1 MRRSDCP
8 RVGLRLLP
16 PVRLG
21 PMRLASDQIGLELS
35 TGRGPLPTLD
45 RRQRGTDFIGM
56 QITRLANA
64 PESTGMPFWSINPYI
79 GCEFGCS
86 YCYAR
91 DTHRWTSERNEL
103 TRERLPSEEF
113 ERRIFVKQN
122 AALML
127 QQTLDPAKVGHSP
140 IAIGTATDPYQP
152 AERRFGVTR
161 SILEAFRGYRGLSI
175 HITTKSP
182 LVARD
187 IDLLLELGRRHR
199 ISVNISLISLDAE
212 LIRRLEP
219 KTPLPHA
226 RLRALRALTDAGIT
240 AGLMIAPIIPGLTDG
255 WGALG
260 GLMAAAKEAGA
271 CFADGSALRLGPVA
285 RSGFLPALEREFPK
299 LLDRYRRRYARR
311 HDAGRDYLEALAK
324 RLRTLQRIH
333 GFPENFSHRSTQPQ
347 SLFEKRRA
355 LTVQPNLTLVP

>member
-1 MRRSDCP
+1 
-8 RVGLRLLP
+8 
-16 PVRLG
+16 
-21 PMRLASDQIGLELS
+21 MRLASDQIRLELP
-35 TGRGPLPTLD
+35 TGRAPLPTLD

-56 QITRLANA
+56 QVTRLANA

-91 DTHRWTSERNEL
+91 DTHRWTSERNDIALEK
-103 TRERLPSEEF
+103 LPAEEF

-127 QQTLDPAKVGHSP
+127 QQTLDPAKVGQSS

-187 IDLLLELGRRHR
+187 IDLLRELKQHHR
-199 ISVNISLISLDAE
+199 IAVNISLISLDAD

-226 RLRALRALTDAGIT
+226 RIRALRALSDAGID

-271 CFADGSALRLGPVA
+271 RYADGSALRLGPVA

-299 LLDRYRRRYARR
+299 LVDRYRRRYARR
-311 HDAGRDYLEALAK
+311 HDAGRDYLDALAK

-333 GFPENFSHRSTQPQ
+333 GFPENFTYRSTQSRASAGQRGSTTQ
-347 SLFEKRRA
+347 SL
-355 LTVQPNLTLVP
+355 LTLMP

>member
-1 MRRSDCP
+1 MRRSDHA
-8 RVGLRLLP
+8 RIGLCLLS

-35 TGRGPLPTLD
+35 TGRVPLPTLD

-226 RLRALRALTDAGIT
+226 RLRALRALTDAGIN

-333 GFPENFSHRSTQPQ
+333 GFPENFSHRSTQPRP
-347 SLFEKRRA
+347 LFEQRRA
-355 LTVQPNLTLVP
+355 LTAQPNLTLVP

>member
-1 MRRSDCP
+1 
-8 RVGLRLLP
+8 
-16 PVRLG
+16 
-21 PMRLASDQIGLELS
+21 MRLATDQIGLELPS
-35 TGRGPLPTLD
+35 GRAPLPTLD

-56 QITRLANA
+56 QVTRVANA

-91 DTHRWTSERNEL
+91 DTHRWTSERNDMAQ
-103 TRERLPSEEF
+103 ERLPTEEF
-113 ERRIFVKQN
+113 ERRIFIKQN

-127 QQTLDPAKVGHSP
+127 QQTLDPAKVGQSP

-161 SILEAFRGYRGLSI
+161 SILDAFRGYRGLSI

-187 IDLLLELGRRHR
+187 IDLLLELKQRHR
-199 ISVNISLISLDAE
+199 ISVNISLISLDAD

-226 RLRALRALTDAGIT
+226 RMRALRALAEAGVDAG
-240 AGLMIAPIIPGLTDG
+240 LLIAPIIPGLTDS

-271 CFADGSALRLGPVA
+271 RYADGSALRLGPVA

-333 GFPENFSHRSTQPQ
+333 GFPENFTYRST
-347 SLFEKRRA
+347 RA
-355 LTVQPNLTLVP
+355 RPSAGPRGSTVQPYLTLMP